1 MHLMVAP
8 EDTDLMHS
16 QQSSR
21 EHITP
26 QGNLVR
32 HIEAAVLRSETHMGA
47 PSRAC
52 RHATKLAQHSA

>member
-8 EDTDLMHS
+8 EDTDLMHGH
-16 QQSSR
+16 QSSK

-32 HIEAAVLRSETHMGA
+32 HIEVAVYGLRHTWE
-47 PSRAC
+47 PPVV
-52 RHATKLAQHSA
+52 HAGMLQS